1 MAYSGTEHT
10 VWMAGLYAR
19 LSREDGDKIES
30 DSINTQLNM
39 LYQYTDSCP
48 EITVYDTYTD
58 DGYTGTDFNRP
69 DFQRLIQDIEAG
81 KVNCVIVK
89 DLSRFG
95 RNYKYSGYYL
105 EEYFED
111 KGVRF
116 IAIGDGVDSIRT
128 TGCDMIIPMKNVFNE
143 QYARDIS
150 RKVQAAFKTK
160 QKAGDFVGAFACY
173 GYKKSPA
180 DRHKLVVD
188 EYAAGIVRRI
198 FRMFKEGAGQM
209 RIARTLNEEGVLC
222 PSEYKKAMGLNYR
235 NCNKL
240 NSTNYWT
247 YSTIHNILKQEMYI
261 GNIVQGKTR
270 RRMKGKPKALPRELW
285 VIKENQHQAIIDR
298 ETWETVQKLLTIQHV
313 DLKLDENVSIFAGFL
328 KCADCGR
335 ALAKRKDRNV
345 VVYKCAGYTRYGL
358 RVCSAHKIHDTVL
371 REIILHDI
379 NAAIQKVSDLDRLF
393 KAAAKRPEQTAGYYQ
408 GEIASCNSEIHRVRK
423 LKKGLYEDYKD
434 EVISKEDY
442 IRYQE
447 EYSAR
452 EAVLAARL
460 DALNDRKEAPGKEFE
475 SNPWVQKLLQTGCI
489 EELDRETIVTL
500 ISHIRVF
507 ENQKIEIAYRFSE
520 CLDTME
526 RIALKL

>member
-1 MAYSGTEHT
+1 MAYSEHT

-19 LSREDGDKIES
+19 LSREDGDKMES
-30 DSINTQLNM
+30 DSIGTQLKM
-39 LYQYTDSCP
+39 LYQYTDALP
-48 EITVYDTYTD
+48 EISVYDTYTD
-58 DGYTGTDFNRP
+58 DGYTGTNFNRP
-69 DFQRLIQDIEAG
+69 DFQRLIQDIEAE

-95 RNYKYSGYYL
+95 RNYKFSGYYL

-116 IAIGDGVDSIRT
+116 IAVCDGVDSVHT

-160 QKAGDFVGAFACY
+160 QKAGEFVGAFACY

-180 DRHKLVVD
+180 DRHKLVID
-188 EYAAGIVRRI
+188 EYAAGVVRRI
-198 FRMFKEGAGQM
+198 FRMFREGAGQM
-209 RIARTLNEEGVLC
+209 RIARTLNEEGILC
-222 PSEYKKAMGLNYR
+222 PSAYKRAMGLNYR

-240 NSTNYWT
+240 DTTNYWT

-270 RRMKGKPKALPRELW
+270 RRMKGKPKALPKELW
-285 VIKENQHQAIIDR
+285 VIKENQHEAIIDMD
-298 ETWETVQKLLTIQHV
+298 TWETVQRLLAIQHV
-313 DLKLDENVSIFAGFL
+313 DLKLNENVSIFAGFL

-335 ALAKRKDRNV
+335 ALAKRKDGNV
-345 VVYKCAGYTRYGL
+345 LTYKCAGYTRYGL
-358 RVCSAHKIHDTVL
+358 RVCTAHKIHDTVL
-371 REIILHDI
+371 REIILSDI
-379 NAAIQKVSDLDRLF
+379 NAAIQKVSDLDGLF
-393 KAAAKRPEQTAGYYQ
+393 RAAAKRSEASAGYCQ
-408 GEIASCNSEIHRVRK
+408 GEIASCNSELHRVRK

-442 IRYQE
+442 IRYRE

-460 DALNDRKEAPGKEFE
+460 DALNSRKETPVQEFK
-475 SNPWVQKLLQTGCI
+475 SNPWVQKLLETGCI
-489 EELDRETIVTL
+489 EELDRETIVAL
-500 ISHIRVF
+500 ISYIKVF
-507 ENQKIEIAYRFSE
+507 ENQKIEIGYRFSE

-526 RIALKL
+526 KIALKL